1 MSQTLNCSNRSH
13 VNVDDFRRIWVL
25 YISQFNPELHS
36 QGRLMYGPEPR
47 GEVVATYGFLLLPDL
62 PICLRMWQQW
72 RFTGDIW

>member
-1 MSQTLNCSNRSH
+1 MDSH
-13 VNVDDFRRIWVL
+13 VSDIEFQKLNWDFRRIWVL

-62 PICLRMWQQW
+62 PICLHM
-72 RFTGDIW
+72 